1 MFYTWRWLPPIL
13 GVLQGIGASL
23 IAGTCDWAE
32 AGRGVTV
39 SRCHNAD
46 IFGSMLRLWSKFSSN
61 HLDTAAQEGCF
72 TKWFR
77 LRLELSCGTFQHFH
91 CGLNLKTFAS
101 PSLGLQ
107 SAWNWE
113 SRHLHLVGSASLS
126 QSWGFVG
133 FWLLRSCPKAEHVH
147 IRCQEFF
154 FLKGM
159 QACTSVSKW
168 ANHSSECIVSSWLR
182 YFLIYCVWKGNKP
195 QVNPQIIGPGF
206 ISGACTRGL
215 RFATSTPIR
224 WRDCE
229 PSWNVASFESWT
241 PSAVSPGVMWAV
253 AQSCWF
259 VANVTCLQ
267 WQLTVAILVEE
278 LLYCEVQLGY
288 SAAFPIILIGPGLI
302 GSLWSVFLFKAGHW
316 TRQRFSLV
324 QHSLTR
330 HCLCVWNWLAQDIRG
345 QRSLFM
351 HLTVLCFVL
360 VLNTLSSNLLS
371 RFRSFLNRT
380 AIGSLSG

>member
-46 IFGSMLRLWSKFSSN
+46 IFFLDFFGSMLRLWSKFSSN

-154 FLKGM
+154 FWR
-159 QACTSVSKW
+159 ACRH
-168 ANHSSECIVSSWLR
+168 ALLCQN
-182 YFLIYCVWKGNKP
+182 G
-195 QVNPQIIGPGF
+195 QIIAVNVSFPVGWGTFWSIVCGRETNPKW
-206 ISGACTRGL
+206 
-215 RFATSTPIR
+215 IR
-224 WRDCE
+224 RSLDLD
-229 PSWNVASFESWT
+229 SFQE
-241 PSAVSPGVMWAV
+241 
-253 AQSCWF
+253 
-259 VANVTCLQ
+259 
-267 WQLTVAILVEE
+267 
-278 LLYCEVQLGY
+278 
-288 SAAFPIILIGPGLI
+288 
-302 GSLWSVFLFKAGHW
+302 
-316 TRQRFSLV
+316 
-324 QHSLTR
+324 
-330 HCLCVWNWLAQDIRG
+330 LAQEVWDSPQALQSDGGIVN
-345 QRSLFM
+345 
-351 HLTVLCFVL
+351 HLEM
-360 VLNTLSSNLLS
+360 
-371 RFRSFLNRT
+371 
-380 AIGSLSG
+380 